1 MCDNYIE
8 SDNMSKYKIIFV
20 DIDDTLNPSNG
31 TISEKTKAMMDKLK
45 EHHIKVVVNTG
56 RSAQYAINKS
66 KEGNLSDYI
75 ISSNGSEVYNY
86 KTKEVIYSKSIPSEK
101 VKEVY
106 EYCNNYKLT
115 MIINS
120 LDKRYIN
127 TNEYKYNNE
136 PAEYFED
143 IDKLLS
149 KIEVH
154 QIVILSS
161 NFDRM
166 LVIPRI
172 FKEKFPELRIIHS
185 SVGLIEDHRVKNKEY
200 YHDIVLGNV
209 TKSTGIVELLEH
221 LKIKS
226 EEAISIGNGY
236 DDICMTEVVGTSIA
250 VGNAVSPLK
259 ETSDYITKNVEED
272 GVAEILEKLVF
283 D

>member
-1 MCDNYIE
+1 
-8 SDNMSKYKIIFV
+8 MSKYKIIFV

-86 KTKEVIYSKSIPSEK
+86 KTKEVIYSRSIPTEK

-154 QIVILSS
+154 QIVILSN

-172 FKEKFPELRIIHS
+172 FKERFPELRIIHS

-209 TKSTGIVELLEH
+209 TKSTGIVELLDH

>member
-86 KTKEVIYSKSIPSEK
+86 KTKEVIYSRSIPTEK

-143 IDKLLS
+143 IDKLLD
-149 KIEVH
+149 KVEVH

-172 FKEKFPELRIIHS
+172 FKERFPELRIIHS

-209 TKSTGIVELLEH
+209 TKSTGIVELLEY

>member
-86 KTKEVIYSKSIPSEK
+86 KTKEVIYSRSIPTEK

-172 FKEKFPELRIIHS
+172 FKERFPELRIIHS

-209 TKSTGIVELLEH
+209 TKSTGIVELLDH

>member
-8 SDNMSKYKIIFV
+8 SDNMSKYKIIFI

-86 KTKEVIYSKSIPSEK
+86 KTKEVIYSRSIPTEK

-172 FKEKFPELRIIHS
+172 FKERFPELRIIHS

-209 TKSTGIVELLEH
+209 TKSTGIVELLDH

>member
-86 KTKEVIYSKSIPSEK
+86 KTKEVIYSRSIPSEK

-136 PAEYFED
+136 PAEYFDD
-143 IDKLLS
+143 IDKLLD
-149 KIEVH
+149 KVEVH

-172 FKEKFPELRIIHS
+172 FKERFPELRIIHS

-209 TKSTGIVELLEH
+209 TKSTGIVELLEY